1 MEVVGED
8 WGLGS
13 DGCPPSSIQ
22 PQKICA
28 RRSRGVHRRYFIPSA
43 LSLATPQHPMPV
55 PNVELTASWIS
66 RLTFTFMNPVISLGS
81 KVAHIS
87 HDQLPPLSDADWAS
101 VQKRRAFQVLSLL
114 PSGVLVQMRAT
125 ECRPI
130 LGCQTQAYIFG
141 LLKTYRTC
149 ACTF

>member
-13 DGCPPSSIQ
+13 DGCPPSSVQ
-22 PQKICA
+22 PQKICT
-28 RRSRGVHRRYFIPSA
+28 RRSRGVHQQFIPSA
-43 LSLATPQHPMPV
+43 LNLAAPQHPMPV

-87 HDQLPPLSDADWAS
+87 HDQLPPRSDADWAS
-101 VQKRRAFQVLSLL
+101 VQKRRAFQVPFLLLLSKVHVLTKL
-114 PSGVLVQMRAT
+114 QNVDRFSGAKHRH
-125 ECRPI
+125 I
-130 LGCQTQAYIFG
+130 YFG

-149 ACTF
+149 TSIF